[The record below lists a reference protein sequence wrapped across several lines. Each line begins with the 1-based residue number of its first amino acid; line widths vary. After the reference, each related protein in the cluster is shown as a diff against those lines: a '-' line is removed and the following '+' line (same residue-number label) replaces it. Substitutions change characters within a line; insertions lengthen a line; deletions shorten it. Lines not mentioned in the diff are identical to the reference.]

1 MFGKEL
7 FLLTVR
13 VSCKR
18 YEFVFV
24 CAFSPFGFDGGN
36 CHAEKIFRN
45 TVEEKTGL
53 MYGISFGFRFSQF
66 LKYIYLFNLSPPVL
80 YMLEY

>member
-18 YEFVFV
+18 YEFVCVLF
-24 CAFSPFGFDGGN
+24 PLFGFDGGN

-66 LKYIYLFNLSPPVL
+66 LKYIYLFNLSPPVW
-80 YMLEY
+80 YVLEY